1 MNDNQ
6 FEALLVALDRLTK
19 SVDILANS
27 LVADAGMIH
36 DDLQDIVSSVDCHGR
51 AVDELVD
58 TLRGYKSED

>member
-1 MNDNQ
+1 MTDAQ
-6 FEALLVALDRLTK
+6 FEAMLEAINRLTK

-58 TLRGYKSED
+58 TLRGYKAED